1 MKKQGRLITVLVLA
15 LIVVIF
21 AVLNVEPVAINFGFT
36 HVRWPLI
43 IVILVS
49 LLIGAIITFLAAT
62 GSTLSQRKAQK
73 EMTKEVTEL
82 RDNQAAQIKAAVE
95 AEKIKNK
102 RAFDKALADKEAEV
116 HELHA
121 KINQITQTSDHHNA

>member
-1 MKKQGRLITVLVLA
+1 MKKQGRLITVLILA
-15 LIVVIF
+15 LIIVVF
-21 AVLNVEPVAINFGFT
+21 AILNVEPVAINFGFT
-36 HVRWPLI
+36 HVKWPLI

-62 GSTLSQRKAQK
+62 GSSLSQRKAQK
-73 EMTKEVTEL
+73 EMAKEVTDL
-82 RDNQAAQIKAAVE
+82 RDQQATAIKTAVE
-95 AEKIKNK
+95 AEKVKHQK
-102 RAFDKALADKEAEV
+102 AVDKLLAEKEAQI

>member
-36 HVRWPLI
+36 HVKWPLI

-73 EMTKEVTEL
+73 EMTREVTEL

-95 AEKIKNK
+95 AEKIKNQK
-102 RAFDKALADKEAEV
+102 GRL
-116 HELHA
+116 
-121 KINQITQTSDHHNA
+121 QI